1 VSDPVKFSA
10 SFPGIPVASI
20 SVAARTA
27 FPVEMPLPSEVAVSE
42 AGLLRVEVTL
52 PTQTPKV
59 LEMPPPGRPGQS
71 AYAIAVADGF
81 VGTVTQWLA
90 SLQGADG
97 DDAYA
102 VAVAAGFVGTRTQWL
117 ASLQGGAGDDAY
129 TVAVSAG
136 FVGTCSEWLA
146 SLQGADGSDAYQVA
160 LSAGFAGTRA
170 EWLASLQGADG
181 SDAYQVAL
189 SSGFAGTRAEWL
201 ASLKSTEPGPASTVP
216 GPPGSGLPWLIILA
230 SEYDALTTPDPETI
244 YDIIP
249 DILP

>member
-1 VSDPVKFSA
+1 MSDPVKFSA

-90 SLQGADG
+90 SLQGAD
-97 DDAYA
+97 
-102 VAVAAGFVGTRTQWL
+102 
-117 ASLQGGAGDDAY
+117 GDDAY